1 MPTPSDVIQF
11 ALLALTS
18 IFFTVNPMASIPS
31 FLAMGANGN
40 PEHNRTMARRASWTC
55 FLVLIAFAFAGSVIF
70 KLFGITLPAFKIAGG
85 VLLFQIALEMLR
97 SRRSETQE
105 VEAERTEG
113 QGKEDFGITPLGVPM
128 LSGPGAISVVMV
140 LNAQSKAWWQEVP
153 IVLAIALTAASC
165 YFILTAGMPLQKRLG
180 ETGIRI
186 LTRLMG
192 LVLAAMAVQ
201 FVLDARSEERRVGK
215 ECRSRWSP
223 YH

>member
-1 MPTPSDVIQF
+1 M
-11 ALLALTS
+11 
-18 IFFTVNPMASIPS
+18 
-31 FLAMGANGN
+31 
-40 PEHNRTMARRASWTC
+40 
-55 FLVLIAFAFAGSVIF
+55 LIAFAFAGSVIF

-201 FVLDARSEERRVGK
+201 FVLDAIK
-215 ECRSRWSP
+215 DIWQK
-223 YH
+223 